1 MSEDEEHEGWKVI
14 LTSLDSLGKS
24 IEGKFSSGNEGVDE
38 LTIAERTASYYGPRV
53 GYRFFVE
60 RIDDLK
66 DLIDSKSEESLQQ
79 NVEHLNAFAEQID
92 AWVDNDMRHLFDKS
106 SNASNVTLSLVL
118 ILDSLERFVHRYM
131 APLDPK
137 EYQRRVTRIRR
148 SIDSLEKSQATEE
161 KRLKN
166 LCEYVDRIIEAKDVA
181 DALPETM
188 GTLKSALAEVPEIR
202 DKAKASRQSIE
213 TAEKYAKATE
223 EALAPKR
230 EQIASLVF
238 RAEEAL
244 RASTGA
250 GLAKAFSKNAETL
263 KWSSRCWVFGLL
275 LSLGLAVW
283 IGFYRM
289 TSIFEMIQNPSL
301 DSSLVWAN
309 IGMSFILLA
318 APSWF
323 AWIAAK
329 RIAHLFRL
337 IEDYEFKA
345 AVSMSYE
352 GYAREAAKYEETDF
366 AERVLKSALTRFDE
380 PPLRFVEPKDD
391 GHPMLEMIERLFSAK
406 WRLPVA
412 DKRSDV
418 KNEPPKDNSEN
429 P

>member
-1 MSEDEEHEGWKVI
+1 MENMKI
-14 LTSLDSLGKS
+14 LTSLDSLRES
-24 IEGKFSSGNEGVDE
+24 IEEKFGWENEESDE
-38 LTIAERTASYYGPRV
+38 RTIAEHMSSYCGPRI

-66 DLIDSKSEESLQQ
+66 DLIESRSEESLQQ

-92 AWVDNDMRHLFDKS
+92 AWVKDDLHYLFNS
-106 SNASNVTLSLVL
+106 SYASNVTLSLVL
-118 ILDSLERFVHRYM
+118 ILDAIERFVHRYM
-131 APLDPK
+131 APIDPK
-137 EYQRRVTRIRR
+137 EYQRRVTKIRR

-161 KRLKN
+161 ARLKN

-188 GTLKSALAEVPEIR
+188 GTLKSALAEVSKIR
-202 DKAKASRQSIE
+202 DRAETSRRSIE
-213 TAEKYAKATE
+213 TAEKYAKETE
-223 EALAPKR
+223 EVLAPKR
-230 EQIASLVF
+230 EQVASLVS

-250 GLAKAFSKNAETL
+250 GLAKAFSKNAKAL
-263 KWSSRCWVFGLL
+263 KCSSRYWVAGLL
-275 LSLGLAVW
+275 LALGLAVW
-283 IGFYRM
+283 IGYCRM
-289 TSIFEMIQNPSL
+289 TSIFEMIQKPGL

-309 IGMSFILLA
+309 IGMSFVLLV

-352 GYAREAAKYEETDF
+352 GYVREAAKYEETDF
-366 AERVLKSALTRFDE
+366 AERVLKSALARFDE

-391 GHPMLEMIERLFSAK
+391 GHPMLEMVERLFSAR

-412 DKRSDV
+412 DKKPDV
-418 KNEPPKDNSEN
+418 NNESPKDNSEK